1 MPVGK
6 YFGYV
11 GSALLALLF
20 VFDACFGESKTNSRF
35 DASLFESATYA
46 PRLVEAAAP
55 PYEFRYSHEITPA
68 GRVRDVFAQFVPSEA
83 RRGKRYSS
91 AAGSIII
98 VR

>member
-20 VFDACFGESKTNSRF
+20 VFDACFGDNESNTRF
-35 DASLFESATYA
+35 DASLFDSATYA
-46 PRLVEAAAP
+46 PRQEQMPA
-55 PYEFRYSHEITPA
+55 PYEFRYSRDMTPA
-68 GRVRDVFAQFVPSEA
+68 SRVRDVFAQFVPGETRRA
-83 RRGKRYSS
+83 RPVSS
-91 AAGSIII
+91 AIII

>member
-20 VFDACFGESKTNSRF
+20 VFDACFGDNESTRF
-35 DASLFESATYA
+35 DASLFDSATYA
-46 PRLVEAAAP
+46 PREETVA
-55 PYEFRYSHEITPA
+55 PYEFRYSRDITPA
-68 GRVRDVFAQFVPSEA
+68 NRVRDVFAQFVPGET
-83 RRGKRYSS
+83 RRGKNTSS
-91 AAGSIII
+91 PIII

>member
-20 VFDACFGESKTNSRF
+20 VFDACFGESETRSRF

-46 PRLVEAAAP
+46 PRHEEIVAP
-55 PYEFRYSHEITPA
+55 TERRFTRDVTPA
-68 GRVRDVFAQFVPSEA
+68 GRVKEVFAQFVPGEA
-83 RRGKRYSS
+83 RRGKRTS
-91 AAGSIII
+91 AATF

>member
-20 VFDACFGESKTNSRF
+20 VFDACFGESETNSRF
-35 DASLFESATYA
+35 DPSLFESATYA
-46 PRLVEAAAP
+46 SRQQETAT
-55 PYEFRYSHEITPA
+55 PYEFRYRRDVTPA
-68 GRVRDVFAQFVPSEA
+68 NRVRDVFAQFVPGEA
-83 RRGKRYSS
+83 NRGKRYS
-91 AAGSIII
+91 ATAGIII